1 MSPRSS
7 SASVAT
13 YVNPVHPEY
22 FADPFVWTD
31 GREYYAIGTGHAEA
45 SGRTGDAQPLVF
57 PLLRSDDLVTW
68 SPAGRA
74 LRRPDAS
81 LGDSFWAPEVAR
93 SDDAWFLYY
102 SVGFDDRLH
111 HLRVARS
118 RDPLGPYVDCAAL
131 TDPRVV
137 PFAIDPH
144 PFRDGD
150 GRWYLFHARDFL
162 DESDEQGRPARTGT
176 ALVIRELTGMTA
188 LADDG
193 PTVARAH
200 FDWQR
205 YASDRPMCGR
215 RYDWHT
221 LEGPFVVREAGRY
234 WCLYSG
240 GCWQNDT
247 YGVDYLVADSV
258 LGPWS
263 DDGAESG
270 PRILRTSPGRV
281 LGPGHCS
288 VVAGPDGATRWLA
301 YHAWN
306 VDRDARRLCIDEL
319 RFTAAGPRC
328 AGPTWTP
335 QPAPARPRRGA

>member
-31 GREYYAIGTGHAEA
+31 GRDYFAIGTGRAEA
-45 SGRTGDAQPLVF
+45 SGRTGADQPLVF
-57 PLLRSDDLVTW
+57 PLLRSADLVTW
-68 SPAGRA
+68 LPAGRA
-74 LRRPDAS
+74 LRRPEAS
-81 LGDSFWAPEVAR
+81 LGDTFWAPEVVR
-93 SDDAWFLYY
+93 SGNAWFLYY

-118 RDPLGPYVDCAAL
+118 PDPVGPYVDCAAL
-131 TDPRVV
+131 TDPRAV

-144 PFRDGD
+144 PFRDDD

-162 DESDEQGRPARTGT
+162 DTVDEHGRAARAGT
-176 ALVIRELTGMTA
+176 ALVVHELHDMTT
-188 LADDG
+188 LADAG
-193 PTVARAH
+193 RTVARAH

-205 YASDRPMCGR
+205 FAADRAMYGS

-240 GCWQNDT
+240 GCWQTDT

-263 DDGAESG
+263 DAGAESG
-270 PRILRTSPGRV
+270 PRLLRTVPGHV

-288 VVAGPDGATRWLA
+288 AVDGPDGTSRWLA
-301 YHAWN
+301 YHAWS

-319 RFTAAGPRC
+319 TFAADGPRS

-335 QPAPARPRRGA
+335 QSAPARRGRAA